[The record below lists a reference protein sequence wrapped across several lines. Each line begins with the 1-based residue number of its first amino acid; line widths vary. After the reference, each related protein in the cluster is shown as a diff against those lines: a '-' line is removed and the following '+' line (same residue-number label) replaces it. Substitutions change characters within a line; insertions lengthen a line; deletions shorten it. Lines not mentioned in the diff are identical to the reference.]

1 MFGENCTEHCGNC
14 LNSEQ
19 CHHINGTCMNGCD
32 RGYEG
37 LYCTEG
43 KSLLISHAISNI
55 SFCLFFIFKLWL
67 SECDIGTYGDNCNE
81 TCGNCK
87 DQSECHHSNGTCLTG
102 CNDGFQGA
110 LCKTR
115 KSLTVH
121 TYVYIDYV
129 CMLVFNQKEK
139 TVEPN
144 DTDIFVYTYKWS

>member
-1 MFGENCTEHCGNC
+1 MC
-14 LNSEQ
+14 
-19 CHHINGTCMNGCD
+19 
-32 RGYEG
+32 
-37 LYCTEG
+37 
-43 KSLLISHAISNI
+43 
-55 SFCLFFIFKLWL
+55 L
-67 SECDIGTYGDNCNE
+67 SECDLGTYGDMCNE
-81 TCGNCK
+81 KCGNCQ
-87 DQSECHHSNGTCLTG
+87 DQTKCHHSNGTCLTG

-121 TYVYIDYV
+121 TYVLINYV